1 MNTTLHLL
9 HPVQRQRRS
18 QIQLKIGVEVRD
30 LQQLLMS
37 RIRIMTYRSIMS
49 NFMSLKYITKYIK
62 NYLDLCQKIHVLNEY
77 KSILH
82 PTDFAT
88 SFMFSIFILIIFI
101 LDGTYNFYIIHCLAS
116 YHPNI
121 FATCHDHGGK

>member
-62 NYLDLCQKIHVLNEY
+62 NYLDLCQKISHSRF
-77 KSILH
+77 K
-82 PTDFAT
+82 
-88 SFMFSIFILIIFI
+88 
-101 LDGTYNFYIIHCLAS
+101 
-116 YHPNI
+116 
-121 FATCHDHGGK
+121 

>member
-77 KSILH
+77 KSILQTLPLH
-82 PTDFAT
+82 SCFQYL
-88 SFMFSIFILIIFI
+88 F
-101 LDGTYNFYIIHCLAS
+101 
-116 YHPNI
+116 
-121 FATCHDHGGK
+121 